1 VLVAGVCL
9 LVLLLVATRRLGAKD
24 PPLDPD
30 VIRRLRREAGRTM
43 RDERFPNE

>member
-9 LVLLLVATRRLGAKD
+9 LAPLLAAMRRLGAKSR
-24 PPLDPD
+24 PLDPE
-30 VIRRLRREAGRTM
+30 VIRRLRRISSQTM